1 MPNDTWWW
9 TKRALQ
15 SRANTICP
23 TQYLGHGYHQ
33 SFRILWIE
41 NVTSCVDRR
50 FSWYSNWSR
59 PWIQHSDDLCTRA
72 DAILT
77 KSKDACMLLII
88 EEIMYLLQACS
99 SGLSNDFIDQ
109 MAWWEHLT
117 ILPTRTRPAWDASVR
132 GRIIL
137 AFLITRRRYVR
148 RESNRSRTIRL
159 WWRRRKLERWRFY
172 WRWCWRRQHRTRY
185 HKREH

>member
-1 MPNDTWWW
+1 MPNDTCWW

-50 FSWYSNWSR
+50 FSWYSNWHR

-117 ILPTRTRPAWDASVR
+117 ILPTRTRLASGTSVTVT
-132 GRIIL
+132 GCEVSTSNDL
-137 AFLITRRRYVR
+137 VR
-148 RESNRSRTIRL
+148 RNVVAPDLSL
-159 WWRRRKLERWRFY
+159 
-172 WRWCWRRQHRTRY
+172 
-185 HKREH
+185 